1 MSGGRA
7 VAEVEGEIKRAN
19 DESGTA
25 WAQANPAGLGAIVG
39 TFLGEKAFG
48 VTNGKIDFCNEGS
61 GFGAGFDNRLTDF
74 AADALG

>member
-7 VAEVEGEIKRAN
+7 VAEVEGKIKRAD
-19 DESGTA
+19 DEGGTT
-25 WAQANPAGLGAIVG
+25 WAQADSAGLGTIVG

-48 VTNGKIDFCNEGS
+48 VTNGKIDLCDEGS
-61 GFGAGFDNRLTDF
+61 GFGAGFDNGLTDF

>member
-7 VAEVEGEIKRAN
+7 VAEVEGEIKRAD
-19 DESGTA
+19 DEGGTA
-25 WAQANPAGLGAIVG
+25 WAQSDSAGLGAIVG
-39 TFLGEKAFG
+39 TFLNEKAFG
-48 VTNGKIDFCNEGS
+48 VTNGKIDFGDEGS

>member
-1 MSGGRA
+1 M
-7 VAEVEGEIKRAN
+7 
-19 DESGTA
+19 GT
-25 WAQANPAGLGAIVG
+25 IVG

-48 VTNGKIDFCNEGS
+48 VTNGKIDFCDEGS